1 LPGTLTGVTEIG
13 PGLRE
18 RKKQRTRDA
27 ISAAAIGL
35 FLERGYDRV
44 SVAEVAAV
52 AEVSKP
58 TLFKYFASKED
69 LALHRIADHAGELAR
84 VVLGRSSGASPLAAL
99 HAHFRH
105 GLADRDPVTGLNDH
119 PQVLAYHR
127 LIFETPT
134 LAGRVAAH
142 AAADEDSLA
151 AALSD
156 DAPEP
161 ADFVAAGQIVAVR
174 RILARANWRHLAA
187 GVSADARHPGALAAA
202 DDAFALLAGGLGARY
217 R

>member
-1 LPGTLTGVTEIG
+1 LPGTLTGVIETG

-27 ISAAAIGL
+27 ISAAAIEL

-69 LALHRIADHAGELAR
+69 LALHRIADHAGEPAR
-84 VVLGRSSGASPLAAL
+84 VVLGRRADDSPLGAL
-99 HAHFRH
+99 HMHFRH
-105 GLADRDPVTGLNDH
+105 GLDVRDPVTGLNDH

-127 LIFETPT
+127 LIFETPA
-134 LAGRVAAH
+134 LAGRVATY
-142 AAADEDSLA
+142 AAADEESLA
-151 AALSD
+151 EALHD
-156 DAPEP
+156 TPEP
-161 ADFVAAGQIVAVR
+161 VDLVAAGQILAVR
-174 RILARANWRHLAA
+174 RILARENWRHLAA
-187 GVSADARHPGALAAA
+187 GVSADARHPGARDAA
-202 DDAFALLAGGLGARY
+202 DAAFALLAGGLSARY
-217 R
+217 G

>member
-1 LPGTLTGVTEIG
+1 MTE

-27 ISAAAIGL
+27 LSAAAIEL

-84 VVLGRSSGASPLAAL
+84 VVRGRPAGTSPLAAL
-99 HAHFRH
+99 HAHFRA
-105 GLADRDPVTGLNDH
+105 GLDARDPVTGLNDH

-127 LIFETPT
+127 LIFETPS
-134 LAGRVAAH
+134 LAGRVAAY
-142 AAADEDSLA
+142 AGADEDSLA
-151 AALSD
+151 AVLGD
-156 DAPEP
+156 TPEP
-161 ADFVAAGQIVAVR
+161 VDLVAAGQIVAVR
-174 RILARANWRHLAA
+174 RILARENWRHLAA
-187 GVSADARHPGALAAA
+187 GVSADDRHPSALDAA
-202 DDAFALLAGGLGARY
+202 DAAFGLLAGGLSARY
-217 R
+217 G

>member
-1 LPGTLTGVTEIG
+1 M
-13 PGLRE
+13 GLRE

-27 ISAAAIGL
+27 LSAAAIGL

-84 VVLGRSSGASPLAAL
+84 VVLGRSSGTSPLAAL
-99 HAHFRH
+99 HAHFQH
-105 GLADRDPVTGLNDH
+105 GLDARDPVTGLNDH

-127 LIFETPT
+127 LIFETPA

-142 AAADEDSLA
+142 AAADEESLA
-151 AALSD
+151 EALGD
-156 DAPEP
+156 TPEP
-161 ADFVAAGQIVAVR
+161 VDLVAAGQIVTVR
-174 RILARANWRHLAA
+174 RILARENWRHLAA
-187 GVSADARHPGALAAA
+187 GVSAQARYPGALAAA
-202 DDAFALLAGGLGARY
+202 DDAFALLAGGLSVRY
-217 R
+217 P